1 MARFGL
7 RVDPR
12 LQKQEFFAI
21 RSERSEL
28 AAYCLAANAELT
40 GYREPVLALLKAD
53 CGGSVSGPGR
63 RQILITRCG
72 SGERINRSGLAGR
85 FCCLRRVFLGGCRQR
100 PEQRGSTQQTRS
112 DPGPAGKGKLARDP
126 HKRRCLWVA
135 VKWTW
140 GRQTG

>member
-1 MARFGL
+1 MHMTEY
-7 RVDPR
+7 VV
-12 LQKQEFFAI
+12 
-21 RSERSEL
+21 RSSDWRSAVCSSDL
-28 AAYCLAANAELT
+28 
-40 GYREPVLALLKAD
+40 VLALLKAD

-112 DPGPAGKGKLARDP
+112 DPGPARSEEHTSELQSLMRISYAVF
-126 HKRRCLWVA
+126 CLKKKKISHIHGVTQYF
-135 VKWTW
+135 VN
-140 GRQTG
+140 